1 MKCNKIG
8 HFAAVCYSKVVQE
21 VTEAGEDDTVF
32 LGSVELKQKD
42 VRLAEDEPPWRT
54 TLDVA
59 DTPVSFKI
67 DSGADTSIM
76 SEATYETLRSKPK
89 LIEVTNTLQSPGGT
103 VATRGQF
110 LAKLK
115 ANISGQLRNCC
126 FRVVVVK
133 TNGENL
139 LSRTVATRLGLIK
152 RIDEISTFS
161 GIGTLKGEPV
171 KITLKEGAEPYSIA
185 TPRRVP
191 IPLLPRVEEELKR
204 MESMGIIE
212 KVTDPTEWCAPM
224 VPVMKKNGKIR
235 ICVDLKK
242 LNENVKR
249 EKFILPTLDD
259 IMPKLAKSTVFSSL
273 DAESGFWQIPL
284 EENSAHLTT
293 FITPL
298 GRYCFK
304 RLPFGITSAPE
315 IFQRKMSE
323 LLHGHEGTVV
333 YMDDILVFGETQ
345 EIHDQRLKQVMET
358 ITAAGLR
365 LNKDKCRLSQ
375 PELNFLGQP
384 LNELLKTERDWCW
397 GPQQDR
403 AFAEVKQLISSAPVL
418 EFFDPA
424 KPTVVSADASS
435 YGLGGV
441 LLQSH
446 DGVLKPVAFCSRTL
460 TDAEKRYAQIEKE
473 CLAGVWASER
483 FYQYLCGLERYKLLT
498 DHKPLVTLI
507 NSKDL
512 DTTPIRCQRLL
523 IRLMKFNPV
532 AEYVPGKHLVI
543 ADALFRQP
551 MVDTNP
557 GDLEAEVKAYVDSV
571 EDDLRVRKPIVEQI
585 KDRTR
590 ADAELQGV
598 LKYIQKGWPE
608 YMKSV
613 AVRASAYFKE
623 RGLLS
628 ETNGLLRRGKQIV
641 IPSSMRD
648 YMLQK
653 IHEGHQGL
661 TKC

>member
-1 MKCNKIG
+1 
-8 HFAAVCYSKVVQE
+8 
-21 VTEAGEDDTVF
+21 
-32 LGSVELKQKD
+32 
-42 VRLAEDEPPWRT
+42 
-54 TLDVA
+54 
-59 DTPVSFKI
+59 
-67 DSGADTSIM
+67 
-76 SEATYETLRSKPK
+76 
-89 LIEVTNTLQSPGGT
+89 
-103 VATRGQF
+103 
-110 LAKLK
+110 
-115 ANISGQLRNCC
+115 
-126 FRVVVVK
+126 
-133 TNGENL
+133 
-139 LSRTVATRLGLIK
+139 
-152 RIDEISTFS
+152 
-161 GIGTLKGEPV
+161 
-171 KITLKEGAEPYSIA
+171 
-185 TPRRVP
+185 
-191 IPLLPRVEEELKR
+191 
-204 MESMGIIE
+204 
-212 KVTDPTEWCAPM
+212 
-224 VPVMKKNGKIR
+224 
-235 ICVDLKK
+235 
-242 LNENVKR
+242 
-249 EKFILPTLDD
+249 
-259 IMPKLAKSTVFSSL
+259 MPKLAKSTVFSSL

-284 EENSAHLTT
+284 EENSARLTT

-323 LLHGHEGTVV
+323 LLHGHKGTVV

-375 PELNFLGQP
+375 PELNFLGQVVTKDGIAPNQERVKAITTMEPPQSP
-384 LNELLKTERDWCW
+384 LNELLKTEHDWCW

-403 AFAEVKQLISSAPVL
+403 AFTEVKQLISSAPVL

-435 YGLGGV
+435 YGLRGV

-512 DTTPIRCQRLL
+512 DTTPIRLINSKDLDTTPIRCQHLL

-532 AEYVPGKHLVI
+532 AEYVPGKHLVV
-543 ADALFRQP
+543 ADALSRQP
-551 MVDTNP
+551 MADTNP
-557 GDLEAEVKAYVDSV
+557 GDLEVEVKAYVDSV

-585 KDRTR
+585 KDKTRT
-590 ADAELQGV
+590 DAELQGV
-598 LKYIQKGWPE
+598 LKYVQKGWPE
-608 YMKSV
+608 YVKSV
-613 AVRASAYFKE
+613 AVKASAYFKE
-623 RGLLS
+623 HGLLS

-661 TKC
+661 TKCRERYNGAVWWPGIASDVKKLVTSCKHCNIYRPSQSREPLISTPLPDLPWQKLAADLCEFKGRHYLIVIDYSMIDGSRSYTYQKQTQKPSYRS